1 MKPNTS
7 KASHNNSL
15 YEQYM
20 NTSSKCKK
28 DEKISN
34 LIRKLDKCAEEKE
47 HLREEIEYLKFRI
60 YELTNKN
67 FGE

>member
-1 MKPNTS
+1 MNHKQT
-7 KASHNNSL
+7 HNNSL

-34 LIRKLDKCAEEKE
+34 LIRKLDKAAKEKE
-47 HLREEIEYLKFRI
+47 SLKEEIEYLKFRI
-60 YELTNKN
+60 HDLTNKN
-67 FGE
+67 FGN